1 MHYPALLNVGPQ
13 LTDLGERPL
22 DVFALKGFPFGGKF
36 PEFLGVELEFLKL
49 PFCRVGIDT
58 YEMYLSYT

>member
-13 LTDLGERPL
+13 LPDLGERPL
-22 DVFALKGFPFGGKF
+22 DVLALEGLPLGGKF
-36 PEFLGVELEFLKL
+36 PEFLGVELKLLKL

-58 YEMYLSYT
+58 N